1 VITTRTNEILV
12 VLEYYEDDLLLRFV
26 TCLFLPTISIT
37 TNKSKKFYYTTCTSN
52 NLVVQQGLLRVV
64 SAVLAVVVGRN
75 VGSLL

>member
-1 VITTRTNEILV
+1 MITTRTNEILV
-12 VLEYYEDDLLLRFV
+12 VLEYYEDDLRFV
-26 TCLFLPTISIT
+26 TCLLFLPTISIT
-37 TNKSKKFYYTTCTSN
+37 TNKSKEFYYTTCTSN

>member
-1 VITTRTNEILV
+1 MITTRTNEILV
-12 VLEYYEDDLLLRFV
+12 VLEYYEDDLRFV

-37 TNKSKKFYYTTCTSN
+37 TNKSKEFYYTTCTSN